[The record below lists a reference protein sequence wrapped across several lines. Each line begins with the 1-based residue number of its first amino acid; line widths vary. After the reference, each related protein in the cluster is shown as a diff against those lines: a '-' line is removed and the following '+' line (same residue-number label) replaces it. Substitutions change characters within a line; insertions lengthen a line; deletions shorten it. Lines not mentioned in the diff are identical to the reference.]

1 MAVSGISQTIDT
13 SGATYKVNAPV
24 VPPVTMSPV
33 DKADAGS
40 IASAINLGD
49 MSSIVSTLGQGY
61 SGALTYNAAGLLNSM
76 ATAGQAASAVPA
88 IPAIGANV
96 LLYSQDL
103 TDLTVVSTL
112 PSSPSNS
119 GIYTPSGSLQSL
131 PSFAANDSFNSNIVN
146 TLA

>member
-13 SGATYKVNAPV
+13 SSATYKVNAPV

-61 SGALTYNAAGLLNSM
+61 SGALTYNAAGLLNAM
-76 ATAGQAASAVPA
+76 ASAGQAAAALPA
-88 IPAIGANV
+88 IPAGGGNGP
-96 LLYSQDL
+96 LYLQD
-103 TDLTVVSTL
+103 
-112 PSSPSNS
+112 
-119 GIYTPSGSLQSL
+119 
-131 PSFAANDSFNSNIVN
+131 
-146 TLA
+146 